1 MGNKAVLN
9 ISKFSM
15 GGTGSMAALLLP
27 TGPLDQDV
35 ATYDVVKD
43 FMGGVSGLYSQS
55 QGSSGKAIVKFLSA
69 FDLSIPSDTEDPDH
83 GGQTKCNAYMNK
95 WAEYQNYD
103 LLSQWFKLISLR
115 VEGMYARLDD
125 PLDEQ
130 DGWNAAYSLVEAA
143 VNADQDVEWRNAR
156 VKDLYQEALNQFRTD
171 LGAIEHHAK
180 GSEDDL
186 DDFMEDLNGYVEE
199 LNEAGFEGVK
209 QDLRNMETL
218 LDSSGNQVKF
228 PQFYRL
234 LRFIPMQALDP
245 LAPLPENK
253 ELVSA
258 FETLRSMY
266 NGRMLD
272 LYAKDPAEYPYVLD
286 LGFDRSTKETTDVWG
301 DHMHTLVRLKDESST
316 PSELDNDDK
325 LRIRDM
331 FRMDRMNKVSAYET
345 LALNPSVGQKDLDNQ
360 FQVCGVLSRLMQDDR
375 DCRNIAGIASTSYGT
390 YYLTAPNKADGSA
403 VKAIQFQSDN
413 AYTGTFR
420 NFGTPT
426 LQHDAYFGPGVLNGN
441 VNFLRRF
448 GGAAGSIPDASDG
461 EAFSQWYAAY
471 NSGVLVKVASLQGSE
486 SMLKIIGKRSYSW
499 FPGTDA
505 IRYLNCYT
513 KNQWNDKSI
522 VSKSYPLV
530 NGDGNAVQL
539 RVLVGIGDD
548 NYVAQVPRKMCIE
561 IPFNPNY
568 QYTYLTFDVRMR
580 VDDKIPESDKHRVSV
595 SFSLDDESP
604 VVFYPLTNVETDKGY
619 FHNLVETNSLYV
631 SLSDFKKSPDEKD
644 KKDVL
649 DGNGAGSFQFIIE
662 NNLLTGKSRKFHIAV
677 TSDFIPSTEK
687 DFTPDELSG
696 YENTRFEIINPEFS
710 HPNSPSNI
718 TYGNYLEMA
727 DADQLDDFWNLS
739 ATMTNAPEQ
748 YILEVPYDISLDRNL
763 VSFNNYT
770 TATMFSD
777 VLTAKNHMDSEYRMQ
792 VSSSS
797 SANEMPT
804 RTLNKFRRYTGID
817 SCSDTLSLYYDAEDN
832 VTGKLTQESRDVHD
846 PNLAQEYEVQPT
858 LGSTEGNPLPYKR
871 IETIKAVNRFQH
883 DIKHKSNLFSVVVNN
898 SGIPEAEELH
908 EQGKVDD
915 SYYEEVERAKN
926 LITNAVEAICRRY
939 APVNNQLFK
948 VYFK

>member
-1 MGNKAVLN
+1 MGNKAILN

-69 FDLSIPSDTEDPDH
+69 FDLSIPSDAEDPEYD
-83 GGQTKCNAYMNK
+83 GQSKCNAYMNK
-95 WAEYQNYD
+95 WAEYRNYD

-115 VEGMYARLDD
+115 LDGMYGLLDD
-125 PLDEQ
+125 PLDRQ
-130 DGWNAAYSLVEAA
+130 DGWDAAYSLVEEA
-143 VNADQDVEWRNAR
+143 VNAHQDVEWRNAR
-156 VKDLYQEALNQFRTD
+156 VKNLYSEALAQFKIGLRN
-171 LGAIEHHAK
+171 IEHHAA

-186 DDFMEDLNGYVEE
+186 DDFMEDLNGYMED
-199 LNEAGFEGVK
+199 LNEAGFEKVK
-209 QDLRNMETL
+209 QDLRGMETL
-218 LDSSGNQVKF
+218 LDSSGNAVKF

-253 ELVSA
+253 DLVSA

-301 DHMHTLVRLKDESST
+301 DHMHTLVRLKDDSST
-316 PSELDNDDK
+316 TSELDNDDK

-345 LALNPSVGQKDLDNQ
+345 LALNPSVGQKALDNQ

-375 DCRNIAGIASTSYGT
+375 DCKNIAGIASTSYGT

-403 VKAIQFQSDN
+403 VKAIQFQSEN

-426 LQHDAYFGPGVLNGN
+426 LQHDSYFGPGVLNGN

-448 GGAAGSIPDASDG
+448 GGAAAIPDASDG
-461 EAFSQWYAAY
+461 EAFSQWYSAY
-471 NSGVLVKVASLQGSE
+471 NNGVLFKVASLQGSE
-486 SMLKIIGKRSYSW
+486 SMLKIIGKGSYSW
-499 FPGTDA
+499 SPGTDA
-505 IRYLNCYT
+505 IRYLNCYG
-513 KNQWNDKSI
+513 KNQWNDKSL
-522 VSKSYPLV
+522 VSRSYPLV
-530 NGDGNAVQL
+530 NDGGTGGQL
-539 RVLVGIGDD
+539 KVLVGIGDD
-548 NYVAQVPRKMCIE
+548 NYVAQVPRRMCIE
-561 IPFNPNY
+561 VPFNPNY
-568 QYTYLTFDVRMR
+568 QYTYLTFGVHMR
-580 VDDKIPESDKHRVSV
+580 VSDAMPEKDKHRVSV

-631 SLSDFKKSPDEKD
+631 SLSDFKRSPDEKD
-644 KKDVL
+644 KKSTPGVNET
-649 DGNGAGSFQFIIE
+649 GNFQFIIE
-662 NNLLTGKSRKFHIAV
+662 NNLLTGKPRKFHIAV
-677 TSDFIPSTEK
+677 TSDFIPSSEK
-687 DFTPDELSG
+687 DFIPEELEA
-696 YENTRFEIINPEFS
+696 YDNTRLEIINPELS

-763 VSFNNYT
+763 ISFNNYT

-797 SANEMPT
+797 DGSTTT

-832 VTGKLTQESRDVHD
+832 VTGRLTEESKSVHD

-858 LGSTEGNPLPYKR
+858 LGSMGSDQLPYKR

-898 SGIPEAEELH
+898 SGIPEAEALH

-915 SYYEEVERAKN
+915 KYYEEVERARN
-926 LITNAVEAICRRY
+926 LITNAVEAICKRY